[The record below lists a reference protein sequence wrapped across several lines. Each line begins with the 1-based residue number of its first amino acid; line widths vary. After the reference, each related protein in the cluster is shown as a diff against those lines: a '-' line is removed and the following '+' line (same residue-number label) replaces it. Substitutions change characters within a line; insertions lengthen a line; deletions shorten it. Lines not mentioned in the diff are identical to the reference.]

1 MDEYIKRKDVLTALD
16 YVGFAPDTDPVP
28 LTLAT
33 ARKHV
38 RRIPSADVV
47 SRAELDKLEYTLL
60 GVMHSVDKWLE
71 GDELE
76 QDEVNRAITM
86 REKTLRIIETLK
98 SEIER
103 EIGEEIYRIIGECHN
118 ETWVC
123 LLIKEFA
130 DRLINGNKSNVETCI
145 ACGDVIPEGRWICPN
160 CEEET
165 K

>member
-16 YVGFAPDTDPVP
+16 YIGFAPETDPIP
-28 LTLAT
+28 LTLAA

-47 SRAELDKLEYTLL
+47 PSAEVERLQHILDCYALQYGTVKDQQ
-60 GVMHSVDKWLE
+60 SAIDKAKA
-71 GDELE
+71 
-76 QDEVNRAITM
+76 EV
-86 REKTLRIIETLK
+86 EK
-98 SEIER
+98 

-145 ACGDVIPEGRWICPN
+145 ACVPRVGGCVRIARRKRNDRAEKVS
-160 CEEET
+160 
-165 K
+165 